1 MFISKITIC
10 NLFAYYG
17 EQSVEFERKEGKNLY
32 CIYGDNGFGKTSFIR
47 CAKLLFL
54 GTGGVSENL
63 PSVIGRFAPNEKNYK
78 KFIKGNSTN
87 WNGILNKNALNEG
100 KREFFVR
107 FNGEID
113 GNKFCIERF
122 WENVQETQIKET
134 LFLQIDGQTYEND
147 EAQHRL
153 NNILPENF
161 VEFFFFDGEEIENIS
176 DNLRTKLREKIV
188 EILQIS
194 PLEIIIKQ
202 TQRLKDELIANE
214 SKNQELKDS
223 LDIRKKQQD
232 AKETEIQAKSNAIN
246 NEQIQLQEN
255 AQKIKNLERKLE
267 KIIADS
273 SAELQ
278 ELTTEKNQVDKDL
291 FDIKQSLISSIKSVV
306 FASNATLIKR
316 LQEEIDSIE
325 SNANKSDIEALK
337 RLTPSMQ
344 IIAEEKIQDFIQ
356 ESDTQESNMILKF
369 KDLFSDIMRQMPSNL
384 ESKIAKESSKIPL
397 ECIKTINENIIRTES
412 SSVKQDIENIKKL
425 KVRLNQIKAEIYEL
439 NTDER
444 AKIKQ
449 DEINDEIAK
458 CKEKEKELMPI
469 LEANKSELEQ
479 LKIERANLQ
488 KEINNLEQSINTE
501 RIEHKL
507 HLLKVLCESMSIY
520 KDKLIGRLR
529 DELHD
534 KILEKYKQIIPN
546 DNIAELEISEEF
558 EIVLKDKYGEP
569 IIVESQSSG
578 QKQILAISIFWAL
591 SELSNSKIPLIID
604 TPLSRIDEHN
614 RARIIKH
621 YYAKG
626 TQVIILPHSGE
637 MGVREYDYVIPNLA
651 GLYKIHNDNDRSHA
665 VIKLAN
671 KEDIIFT

>member
-1 MFISKITIC
+1 
-10 NLFAYYG
+10 
-17 EQSVEFERKEGKNLY
+17 
-32 CIYGDNGFGKTSFIR
+32 
-47 CAKLLFL
+47 
-54 GTGGVSENL
+54 
-63 PSVIGRFAPNEKNYK
+63 
-78 KFIKGNSTN
+78 
-87 WNGILNKNALNEG
+87 
-100 KREFFVR
+100 
-107 FNGEID
+107 
-113 GNKFCIERF
+113 
-122 WENVQETQIKET
+122 
-134 LFLQIDGQTYEND
+134 
-147 EAQHRL
+147 
-153 NNILPENF
+153 
-161 VEFFFFDGEEIENIS
+161 
-176 DNLRTKLREKIV
+176 
-188 EILQIS
+188 
-194 PLEIIIKQ
+194 
-202 TQRLKDELIANE
+202 
-214 SKNQELKDS
+214 
-223 LDIRKKQQD
+223 
-232 AKETEIQAKSNAIN
+232 
-246 NEQIQLQEN
+246 
-255 AQKIKNLERKLE
+255 
-267 KIIADS
+267 
-273 SAELQ
+273 
-278 ELTTEKNQVDKDL
+278 
-291 FDIKQSLISSIKSVV
+291 
-306 FASNATLIKR
+306 
-316 LQEEIDSIE
+316 
-325 SNANKSDIEALK
+325 
-337 RLTPSMQ
+337 
-344 IIAEEKIQDFIQ
+344 
-356 ESDTQESNMILKF
+356 MILKF